1 MRSFANKAALRMAL
15 AGAVLLLLSG
25 CMRYSEVKLLG
36 VQGAQLTRLD
46 GKGLSVIVLAEVS
59 NPNKYKISLSD
70 PDVDLYLNDRLV
82 GKAVLDSTVV
92 LAANTTRTYRVPL
105 HTDFSQDANLLP
117 MLLGGALS
125 GSMKVGAKG
134 SIVAKARLLQKRFPF
149 EAEQQIDLR

>member
-1 MRSFANKAALRMAL
+1 
-15 AGAVLLLLSG
+15 
-25 CMRYSEVKLLG
+25 
-36 VQGAQLTRLD
+36 
-46 GKGLSVIVLAEVS
+46 
-59 NPNKYKISLSD
+59 
-70 PDVDLYLNDRLV
+70 LV

-134 SIVAKARLLQKRFPF
+134 SIVAKARLLHKRFPF

>member
-1 MRSFANKAALRMAL
+1 MRSFPNKAALRMAL

-25 CMRYSEVKLLG
+25 CMRYNEVKLLG

-105 HTDFSQDANLLP
+105 HTDFSQDGNLLP
-117 MLLGGALS
+117 MLLSGALS

-134 SIVAKARLLQKRFPF
+134 SIVAKARLLHKRFPF

>member
-1 MRSFANKAALRMAL
+1 MRNFASRLVRRTAVV
-15 AGAVLLLLSG
+15 GAVLLLSG
-25 CMRYSEVKLLG
+25 CMHYNEVKLLG

-59 NPNKYKISLSD
+59 NPNKYKIALSD

-82 GKAVLDSTVV
+82 GKAMLDSTVV

-105 HTDFSQDANLLP
+105 HTDFSQGENLLP

-134 SIVAKARLLQKRFPF
+134 SIVAKARLLHKRFPF

>member
-1 MRSFANKAALRMAL
+1 MRSFPNKAALRMAL

-25 CMRYSEVKLLG
+25 CMRYNEVKLLG

-134 SIVAKARLLQKRFPF
+134 SIVAKARLLHKRFPF

>member
-1 MRSFANKAALRMAL
+1 MAL
-15 AGAVLLLLSG
+15 AGAALLVSG
-25 CMRYSEVKLLG
+25 CMHYNEVKLLG

-46 GKGLSVIVLAEVS
+46 GKGLSVVVLAEVS

-82 GKAVLDSTVV
+82 GKAMLDSTVV

-105 HTDFSQDANLLP
+105 HTDFPQGENLLP

-134 SIVAKARLLQKRFPF
+134 SIVAKARLLHKRFPF
-149 EAEQQIDLR
+149 EAEQQVDLR

>member
-1 MRSFANKAALRMAL
+1 MAL

-25 CMRYSEVKLLG
+25 CMRYNEVKLLG

-82 GKAVLDSTVV
+82 GKAMLDSTVV

-134 SIVAKARLLQKRFPF
+134 SIVAKARLLHKRFPF

>member
-1 MRSFANKAALRMAL
+1 MRSFPNKAALRMAL

-25 CMRYSEVKLLG
+25 CMRYNEVKLLG

-82 GKAVLDSTVV
+82 GKAMLDSTVV

-134 SIVAKARLLQKRFPF
+134 SIVAKARLLHKRFPF

>member
-25 CMRYSEVKLLG
+25 CMRYNEVKLLG

-105 HTDFSQDANLLP
+105 HTDFSQDGNLLP
-117 MLLGGALS
+117 MLLSGALS

-134 SIVAKARLLQKRFPF
+134 SIVAKARLLHKRFPF

>member
-1 MRSFANKAALRMAL
+1 MAL
-15 AGAVLLLLSG
+15 AGAVLLPLSG
-25 CMRYSEVKLLG
+25 CMPYNEVKLLG

-46 GKGLSVIVLAEVS
+46 GKGLSVIVLAQVS

>member
-25 CMRYSEVKLLG
+25 CMRYNEVKLLG

-134 SIVAKARLLQKRFPF
+134 SIVAKARLLHKRFPF

>member
-1 MRSFANKAALRMAL
+1 MAL
-15 AGAVLLLLSG
+15 AGAALLLSG
-25 CMRYSEVKLLG
+25 CVQYNEVKLLG

-70 PDVDLYLNDRLV
+70 PDMDLYLNDRLV

-134 SIVAKARLLQKRFPF
+134 SIVAKARLLHKRFPF